1 MKKILIG
8 ALLATALTAPAFAA
22 EPTTPLRNDLSAD
35 DAGVKR
41 AGPGA
46 EAIIDDTTGVTVVP
60 PTDSVVV
67 VTPSNGDVITSVPS
81 GSSSTSGS
89 IIVDRTSEEPLPSGE
104 PTTPLRNDLKS
115 NEAGVKGA
123 VQPQKDPN
131 LPN

>member
-46 EAIIDDTTGVTVVP
+46 EATIVDEGGVTVVTP
-60 PTDSVVV
+60 DDGGV
-67 VTPSNGDVITSVPS
+67 VTAIPS
-81 GSSSTSGS
+81 GSSSTSGT
-89 IIVDRTSEEPLPSGE
+89 IIVDRSTEQLPSDA

-115 NEAGVKGA
+115 NDAGVKGA
-123 VQPQKDPN
+123 AQPQTPP
-131 LPN
+131 LPK

>member
-22 EPTTPLRNDLSAD
+22 EPTPLRNNLSAD

-46 EAIIDDTTGVTVVP
+46 EATIVDEGGVTVVTP
-60 PTDSVVV
+60 DDGGV
-67 VTPSNGDVITSVPS
+67 VTAIPS
-81 GSSSTSGS
+81 GSSSTSGT
-89 IIVDRTSEEPLPSGE
+89 IIVDRSTEQLPSDA

-115 NEAGVKGA
+115 NDAGVKGA
-123 VQPQKDPN
+123 AQPQTPP
-131 LPN
+131 LPK